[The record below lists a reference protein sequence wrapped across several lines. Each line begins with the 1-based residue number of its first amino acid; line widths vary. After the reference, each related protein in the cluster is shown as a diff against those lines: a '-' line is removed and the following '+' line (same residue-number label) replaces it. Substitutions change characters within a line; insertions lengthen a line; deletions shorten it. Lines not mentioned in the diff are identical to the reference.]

1 MTSKQRICSSTAT
14 YLLTEKCFFDEWRVV
29 GGKGG
34 VKSRGWGKPLY
45 GLFRYVFL
53 KGYGVL
59 AVLVT
64 DRVSVLAILVAN
76 RGGFC
81 VLVLNCGCFL
91 EGTNFTSLSIRP
103 STKRSLECL

>member
-1 MTSKQRICSSTAT
+1 MESGR
-14 YLLTEKCFFDEWRVV
+14 
-29 GGKGG
+29 GKGG
-34 VKSRGWGKPLY
+34 VRSRGLY

-81 VLVLNCGCFL
+81 ALVLNCVCFL
-91 EGTNFTSLSIRP
+91 EGTTLHILINKTINKTLFIVPLTSA
-103 STKRSLECL
+103 